1 MATVTVDR
9 TSQRFSSSA
18 QPEPDVAVEHTTEVM
33 AWPPYAGGG
42 QAPHATIW
50 PLPGVGVKVREHI
63 PWTQNAKALMNLPG
77 GVETNR
83 RGVIQFELI
92 GTCDPSKRGKPG
104 WYFWPDAD
112 DVVLEALADYQRPI
126 LAQFG
131 IPFTAPVFQAY
142 SGSYGARGIT
152 NRVRMTNAQWLAFQG
167 ICGHQHV
174 PENTHGDP
182 GAFPIDRFLAF
193 LRGTPQEDDM
203 SAQDLLNA
211 PAGVNPAD
219 KTKPVDVGDRLAI
232 ASNYAFYSWQI
243 LRAIAPKIGVDVDE
257 QALAAEILSGLAPT
271 VREAV
276 ATAAAAGGSPDQIA
290 EAVVAKIGDAITKG
304 A

>member
-1 MATVTVDR
+1 MATVTIDR
-9 TSQRFSSSA
+9 TSQRFGSSV
-18 QPEPDVAVEHTTEVM
+18 QPEPDVCVEHTTEVM
-33 AWPPYAGGG
+33 AWPNYQDGG

-83 RGVIQFELI
+83 RGVIQFELV
-92 GTCDPSKRGKPG
+92 GTCDPRHRGDPK
-104 WYFWPDAD
+104 WFFWPDAD

-131 IPFTAPVFQAY
+131 IPHAAPPFQAY
-142 SGSYGARGIT
+142 SASYGPRGKT
-152 NRVRMTNAQWLAFQG
+152 NTVRMSNAQWLAFQG

-193 LRGTPQEDDM
+193 LNGDTTTQKDWFDMASIDDLKGAAAEGVLGAKLG
-203 SAQDLLNA
+203 SSGPTVAVALQRLYNSLEVANARDAAQTA
-211 PAGVNPAD
+211 
-219 KTKPVDVGDRLAI
+219 AI
-232 ASNYAFYSWQI
+232 T
-243 LRAIAPKIGVDVDE
+243 
-257 QALAAEILSGLAPT
+257 ALAESNGADPEVIKA
-271 VREAV
+271 AV
-276 ATAAAAGGSPDQIA
+276 ADALSAYKLTLTK
-290 EAVVAKIGDAITKG
+290 EA
-304 A
+304 